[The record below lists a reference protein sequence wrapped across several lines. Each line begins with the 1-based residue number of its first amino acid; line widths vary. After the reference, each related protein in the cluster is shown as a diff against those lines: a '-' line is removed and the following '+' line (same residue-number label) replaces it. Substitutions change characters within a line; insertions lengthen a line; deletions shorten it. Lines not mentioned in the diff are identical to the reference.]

1 VLFNLHRAL
10 ESRSRTVI
18 LVEGFFDTLAVHQSG
33 YPAVVSLMGSALSR
47 WQTDLL
53 STHFDQV
60 LLMLSALI
68 ILLPLVG
75 CVLRQDGGV
84 RADTQQLSDGHNP
97 RHPGPLQLRFTPGH
111 DASLALQNAW
121 DLPTLAGSGAFRST
135 ARDMVRFVAAY
146 SRFHG
151 TALERVAPLAL
162 EPRRS
167 AGNPSV
173 RVGLAW
179 HVVERNGARFA
190 GVDGQTGGYAAFA
203 GFAMSTGTSVVVL
216 SNSAR
221 SVDDIGWHVLDPSM
235 PVQTS
240 FAPAAREI
248 VLDPSELHRFVGQYG
263 TAPAD
268 LITITRERDSLWRM
282 SPGSSTSYSLK
293 DTRRFS

>member
-1 VLFNLHRAL
+1 
-10 ESRSRTVI
+10 
-18 LVEGFFDTLAVHQSG
+18 
-33 YPAVVSLMGSALSR
+33 
-47 WQTDLL
+47 
-53 STHFDQV
+53 
-60 LLMLSALI
+60 
-68 ILLPLVG
+68 
-75 CVLRQDGGV
+75 
-84 RADTQQLSDGHNP
+84 
-97 RHPGPLQLRFTPGH
+97 
-111 DASLALQNAW
+111 
-121 DLPTLAGSGAFRST
+121 
-135 ARDMVRFVAAY
+135 MVRFVAAY
-146 SRFHG
+146 SRPHG

-263 TAPAD
+263 ASPAD
-268 LITITRERDSLWRM
+268 LITITRERDSLWAHVTGLKYQLFAEGHETFFLKAVDAKIAFTVDA
-282 SPGSSTSYSLK
+282 SGDVTSLTLRYGNM
-293 DTRRFS
+293 DFTAPRVR